1 MAGRKKSDVPT
12 KVKVNYT
19 IDPALL
25 AEIDKRTS
33 NRSGFLNT
41 AGWEKVK
48 RDSRRDSKSAKGE
61 K

>member
-1 MAGRKKSDVPT
+1 MVGRKPADKP

-19 IDPALL
+19 IDADLL
-25 AEIDKRTS
+25 TEIDKRTN

-41 AGWEKVK
+41 AGWEKIK
-48 RDSRRDSKSAKGE
+48 RDSRRDSGSKKVE